1 MKTLPF
7 RKLCSIAFV
16 SNVPCLMAYSY
27 VLGCTKF
34 GLNSS
39 VDLDSPRLSRYLRLA
54 KDHMCIGNDL
64 ASWEKEKRAYD
75 TGNVLHLLNSVA
87 IAKDLFYLSTDEAA
101 MAMVE
106 ALQLQIEVDIDT
118 EIQRMMHE
126 DALMAEEWRFVDAI
140 LYALRGNIFAST
152 IMSRYGGEAS
162 KLV

>member
-1 MKTLPF
+1 MFHLF
-7 RKLCSIAFV
+7 ASY
-16 SNVPCLMAYSY
+16 VPCLITHSY
-27 VLGCTKF
+27 VLGCAKF

-39 VDLDSPRLSRYLRLA
+39 VDLDSPRLSRFLRLA

-75 TGNVLHLLNSVA
+75 AGKVNHLLNSVA
-87 IAKDLFYLSTDEAA
+87 IAKDLFHLSTDEAA

-118 EIQRMMHE
+118 EIQQMMHE
-126 DALMAEEWRFVDAI
+126 DAMTVEEWRYVDAI
-140 LYALRGNIFAST
+140 LYALSGNIFAST
-152 IMSRYGGEAS
+152 IMARYGGEAS